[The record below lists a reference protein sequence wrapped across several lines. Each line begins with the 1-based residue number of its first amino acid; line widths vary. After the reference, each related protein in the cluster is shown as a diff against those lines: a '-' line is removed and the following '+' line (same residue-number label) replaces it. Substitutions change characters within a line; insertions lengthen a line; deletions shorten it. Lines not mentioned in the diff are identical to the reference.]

1 MEKDGSPERY
11 FGVKFIWYKSDILS
25 KMNENYL
32 LLHVIPAGMEVF
44 FIIRLDPTTV
54 TRGDNFDPKPKY
66 SQSHRFESRL
76 ELEQN

>member
-1 MEKDGSPERY
+1 
-11 FGVKFIWYKSDILS
+11 
-25 KMNENYL
+25 MNENYL